1 MSVTVVVVD
10 PAFEADAAFVLGS
23 ELVVV
28 EELVGEGA
36 VEALGFAVG
45 LGRDVSH
52 QAFAQFSGGKS
63 LLLECYTPSRR
74 ASIPHSVFCEVRGG
88 FLCLMSCSRLLL

>member
-10 PAFEADAAFVLGS
+10 PALEADAALVLGS

-45 LGRDVSH
+45 LGPVGPGPAVQD
-52 QAFAQFSGGKS
+52 A
-63 LLLECYTPSRR
+63 PR
-74 ASIPHSVFCEVRGG
+74 AANDAP
-88 FLCLMSCSRLLL
+88 

>member
-36 VEALGFAVG
+36 VEALCLAEV
-45 LGRDVSH
+45 LLSKCP
-52 QAFAQFSGGKS
+52 FSGG
-63 LLLECYTPSRR
+63 
-74 ASIPHSVFCEVRGG
+74 
-88 FLCLMSCSRLLL
+88 